1 MAKRKPAPKAT
12 YVYVRDENTPTRTPK
27 KGETPTKYRKTGGI
41 KKEKTSPEKS
51 RPLKNTVRVE
61 RPKAINRETG
71 LFIDSPDNREVT
83 NREEIVSRLAGE
95 QLKDVAAEKFRKDQ
109 EKDFRDL
116 PAGRRIQLDKF
127 VSEVP
132 ITKPEPPARKENL
145 QPVNLEATVPA
156 RGTGGS
162 RPLKQKTGRKITG
175 KGTPNVP
182 VGKTK
187 YDKSG
192 KKIGEEPKKP
202 MVEQEGGLK
211 LDTRSRRQM
220 RPTGRDRFRGI
231 TEEEALRQG
240 PARPDRG
247 DEIGGA
253 VVVGKGLGAPD
264 AISGRRTG
272 GKTDDTGVYRPTMRT
287 TPTDTRELRSDES
300 IVETKSRAKNRL
312 PGGLKTTEYRP
323 MDTAGRN
330 TSRDRK
336 RRRAQ
341 KKMEK
346 RLAKGGATSK
356 RVLESAS
363 QAESYAAEVVAGK
376 AKVKTEDV
384 KNRDAGAFVYS
395 DEAMA
400 QDLARN
406 AFKGSEHSASEI
418 MDYVKSTGSSMHS
431 FHTHVTNA
439 IKATKKKYDVPVGPP
454 NDQRTRS
461 AGKITR
467 WKIDKNTGEYKAISS
482 YRGFQR
488 KKSRNEEGRNVKGWI
503 ELKAPTTKGTI
514 SHVQYLDT
522 QIQKW
527 KENRA
532 IQAADTREINRNRR
546 KDRAT
551 AGLVD
556 AASQTAATPKID
568 DIKIPKGRSG
578 RYVLQKPVTKPEP
591 VEKKESPLSTG
602 ELTPSFTPK
611 PKKEAAKP
619 KRIAGLV
626 TPEKPTFTEVK
637 RPRRGLNP

>member
-61 RPKAINRETG
+61 RPRAINRETG
-71 LFIDSPDNREVT
+71 LFIDSPDNKEVT

-109 EKDFRDL
+109 EKDFGDL
-116 PAGRRIQLDKF
+116 PAGRVVQLNKF
-127 VSEVP
+127 ISEMPGSGEV
-132 ITKPEPPARKENL
+132 KPKRKENL
-145 QPVNLEATVPA
+145 NPIGDLEATVPA

-162 RPLKQKTGRKITG
+162 RPLKQKPGRRIAG

-182 VGKTK
+182 VGKLK
-187 YDKSG
+187 FDKTTR
-192 KKIGEEPKKP
+192 KVVGEEPKKP

-247 DEIGGA
+247 DEVGGA

-272 GKTDDTGVYRPTMRT
+272 GKTDDTGAYRPKIKATS
-287 TPTDTRELRSDES
+287 TDTRELRSAES
-300 IVETKSRAKNRL
+300 IAETSSRAKNRIA
-312 PGGLKTTEYRP
+312 GGLKTTEYRP
-323 MDTAGRN
+323 MDVAGRN
-330 TSRDRK
+330 TSRDRN

-341 KKMEK
+341 K
-346 RLAKGGATSK
+346 RLSKGKATSR

-363 QAESYAAEVVAGK
+363 QAEAYAAEKVAKK
-376 AKVKTEDV
+376 AKTNVENV
-384 KNRDAGAFVYS
+384 QNRDAGAFVYS

-400 QDLARN
+400 QDLARG
-406 AFKGSEHSASEI
+406 AFKGHEHSASEI
-418 MDYVKSTGSSMHS
+418 MEYVKSTGSSMHS
-431 FHTHVTNA
+431 FHTHVTNS
-439 IKATKKKYDVPVGPP
+439 IKATKKKYDIQVGPP
-454 NDQRTRS
+454 TDPRTRS

-467 WKIDKNTGEYKAISS
+467 WKLNKNTGDYEAISS

-503 ELKAPTTKGTI
+503 ELKAPSTKGTI
-514 SHVQYLDT
+514 SHVQYLST

-527 KENRA
+527 KENKA
-532 IQAADTREINRNRR
+532 IQNADTREINRNRR
-546 KDRAT
+546 QDRAT
-551 AGLVD
+551 SSLVD
-556 AASQTAATPKID
+556 AASQTAATPKIG

-578 RYVLQKPVTKPEP
+578 RYVLQKPLTKPEA

-619 KRIAGLV
+619 KSVAGLV